1 MHTAEATR
9 SPSYVTKTN
18 FVKPNNSNQMKLS
31 ELWDWLDDYERPTDT
46 NWDIM
51 LKTIFWVMFLAATIG
66 CYLALFIVFYGD

>member
-1 MHTAEATR
+1 MPTVAATK
-9 SPSYVTKTN
+9 SPFSVTKTS
-18 FVKPNNSNQMKLS
+18 FVKLKTSIQMKLS

-66 CYLALFIVFYGD
+66 CYLALFVIFCGE